1 MKYQPS
7 KFALLLGSAS
17 LVTLGLTAL
26 AAPVMA
32 QDTTAAAK
40 PDDSVVVVTGQR
52 GQLRSAQAIKKNSEN
67 IVDSVTAVDIGALP
81 DRSVSE
87 ALQRI
92 SGLTL
97 MRTNENRDP
106 ARLAAEGG
114 GVQIRGLSWV
124 RSETNGRDIFSAK
137 NGRGLSFEDVS
148 ADLLAG
154 VDVYKNPSADLIEG
168 GIGGTVNL
176 RTRLPF
182 DQKKRIL
189 AFSVDS
195 NYGDLEKKSHNSYNG
210 IYSDRF
216 QTGAGEF
223 GVLLDYSFSDVG
235 NRTDSISTDKRG
247 QVDVSTTST
256 PDYRYIP
263 GSLGWRQVTWH
274 QKRTAL
280 AGALQWKPNDS
291 WLFTL
296 QAMNAK
302 VDAQDLEYALGS
314 YDGSLSTPNASYQ
327 YDADGSLIAGT
338 NPSAGYDADTRYGG
352 NKKETTDIG
361 LNFKYTPAGNFSLTG
376 DLQYVKST
384 AKVVSMTAY
393 TELADKPSISFG
405 GLDTESPFI
414 TVNAP
419 SSDAD
424 KSRYYWAAAMDHIED
439 NDGNQVSARLDA
451 RWDFDNGWLKYAKV
465 GVRATDK
472 DYTTRQSGYNWSL
485 LSNQYWLNSSDPV
498 YIDKTGGTAPGD
510 VQNNALPGETTFVKF
525 DNFFRGDITVPG
537 NVWFPAADL
546 VSNGTQ
552 HAYDLL
558 KGTETS
564 GWGWTPLSDNYS
576 SYKPGS
582 DNQSGGINLQGEK
595 TYAIYG
601 VARFEGNNLFGWNVN
616 YDGNF
621 GARYVQTEATANNAL
636 FTLPSISTGCP
647 TGSTC
652 TDLAKAIAFS
662 SGTLGASGGSFKNTY
677 SNVLPSFNIR
687 VHVSDQWQLRFAASE
702 AMVRPDLYQLTP
714 YTSLSINFDSA
725 TGQLANGGVNAFTGV
740 GGNPNLKPITAEQ
753 YDLTAEY
760 YFSPTGSF
768 TIDLFDKDLK
778 NYIYTGTTQETYTSG
793 GQTFTFNVTRQLNG
807 FKGTVKGFE
816 VAYQQF
822 YDFLPGV
829 FSGLGVQANYTRIN
843 SSGGHNTAVNVFDS
857 NQITGQDL
865 GALPLEGMS
874 PESYNLALMY
884 EKYGI
889 SARLAY
895 NWRSTYLL
903 TTSGANINAPVWSE
917 AYGQLDGSI
926 FYAIN
931 DKYKIGLQATNMN
944 QARTILDVSTP
955 QNLLIKK
962 RYNWVDTDRRVA
974 IVLRASF

>member
-1 MKYQPS
+1 MNTTHRR
-7 KFALLLGSAS
+7 KFGVLMSAASVVALVAI
-17 LVTLGLTAL
+17 
-26 AAPVMA
+26 AAPAFA
-32 QDTTAAAK
+32 QTAAPAAS
-40 PDDSVVVVTGQR
+40 DDTLVIVTGQR
-52 GQLRSAQAIKKNSEN
+52 AQLKSAQKIKKDSEV
-67 IVDSVTAVDIGALP
+67 IVDSITAVDIGALP

-87 ALQRI
+87 ALQRV

-154 VDVYKNPSADLIEG
+154 VNVYKNPSADLIEG
-168 GIGGTVNL
+168 GIGGTVDL

-195 NYGDLEKKSHNSYNG
+195 NYGDLEKKSHTSYNG

-216 QTGAGEF
+216 QTGAGEV
-223 GVLLDYSFSDVG
+223 GVLFDYSFSDVG

-247 QVDVSTTST
+247 PVTVGTNT
-256 PDYRYIP
+256 YYIP
-263 GSLGWRQVTWH
+263 GSLGWRQVTWS

-280 AGALQWKPNDS
+280 AGALQWRPNSS

-302 VDAQDLEYALGS
+302 VDAKDLEYALGS
-314 YDGSLSTPNASYQ
+314 YDGSLSTPNSTYV
-327 YDADGSLIAGT
+327 YDADGSLVSGT

-352 NKKETTDIG
+352 NKKETTDVG
-361 LNFKYTPAGNFSLTG
+361 LNFKYTPGGNFSLSG

-405 GLDTESPFI
+405 GLNTDSPFI
-414 TVNAP
+414 TVNSP
-419 SSDAD
+419 SSVAN

-439 NDGNQVSARLDA
+439 NEGDQKSARLDA
-451 RWDFDNGWLKYAKV
+451 RWDFEDSWLKYGKI

-472 DYTTRQSGYNWSL
+472 SYTTRQSGYNWSL
-485 LSNQYWLNSSDPV
+485 LSNQYWLGSSDPV
-498 YIDKTGGTAPGD
+498 YIDKTGGTATGD
-510 VQNNALPGETTFVKF
+510 VQNAALPGQTTYVTF
-525 DNFFRGDITVPG
+525 DNFFRGDIKVPG
-537 NVWFPAADL
+537 NVWFPSADL

-564 GWGWTPLSDNYS
+564 GWGWSPLSDNYS
-576 SYKPGS
+576 AYHPAG

-595 TYAIYG
+595 TYAIYAVG
-601 VARFEGNNLFGWNVN
+601 GFEGTNLFGWNVR

-621 GARYVQTEATANNAL
+621 GARYVQTEATADNAL
-636 FTLPSISTGCP
+636 FTLPSITSGCP
-647 TGSTC
+647 TGTATPTNC
-652 TDLAKAIAFS
+652 PDVYKAMQFS
-662 SGTLGASGGSFKNTY
+662 SGTLSAPGSYKNTY
-677 SNVLPSFNIR
+677 SNILPSFNIR
-687 VHVSDQWQLRFAASE
+687 LHLTDQWQVRFAASE

-714 YTSLSINFDSA
+714 YTSLGISIDSS
-725 TGQLANGGVNAFTGV
+725 TGKFSNGGINAFTGV
-740 GGNPNLKPITAEQ
+740 GGNPNLKPITASQ

-760 YFSPTGSF
+760 YFNTTGSL
-768 TIDLFDKDLK
+768 TIDLFDKNLK
-778 NYIYTGTTQETYTSG
+778 NYIYTGTSQETYTSG
-793 GQTFTFNVTRQLNG
+793 GQTFTFNVQRQLNG
-807 FKGTVKGFE
+807 FEGTVKGWE

-829 FSGLGVQANYTRIN
+829 FSGLGLQANYTHIN
-843 SSGGHNTAVNVFDS
+843 SSGGHNTAVNIFDS
-857 NQITGQDL
+857 NQIVGQSTGV
-865 GALPLEGMS
+865 LPLEGMS
-874 PESYNLALMY
+874 PDSYNVAVMY

-895 NWRSTYLL
+895 NYRSDYLL
-903 TTSGANINAPVWSE
+903 TTSGANINSPVWSE
-917 AYGQLDGSI
+917 AYGQLDGSV
-926 FYAIN
+926 FYTIN
-931 DKYKIGLQATNMN
+931 DKYKIGLQATNIG

-974 IVLRASF
+974 VVLRASF